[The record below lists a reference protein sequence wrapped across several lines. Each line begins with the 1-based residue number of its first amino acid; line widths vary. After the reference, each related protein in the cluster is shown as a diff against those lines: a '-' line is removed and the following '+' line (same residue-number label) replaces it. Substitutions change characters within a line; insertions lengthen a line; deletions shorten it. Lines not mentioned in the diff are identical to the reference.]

1 MSRVH
6 RALALLGLLL
16 LGGCGESKTVT
27 VTTPRPAVPQATAT
41 TATTFTTQ
49 TTPSAAAPD
58 PTKPPDFV
66 LTGQT
71 AEGDKVR
78 VEGRFGPAL
87 PPAQSDANQTAVNEC
102 SLSDGRELI
111 ARLDLITTI
120 QSNLAGQVTIDGF
133 HTLTNSKGL
142 TELLMGYSGGATCHP
157 GNLPASEV
165 ELGSLQP
172 HVPHPFT
179 LWAILD
185 KAITPNDPHP
195 SAKELGQGWGMDIP
209 TIDVNGTPATR
220 GIAVGGP
227 HVIVCKPQ
235 TSEEA
240 GGSITSGSFISIT
253 GTPAY
258 TFTAHEAALE
268 YRASCARVP
277 TP

>member
-1 MSRVH
+1 MRRE
-6 RALALLGLLL
+6 RALAGLAVTALPLLV
-16 LGGCGESKTVT
+16 GCASS
-27 VTTPRPAVPQATAT
+27 RP
-41 TATTFTTQ
+41 TFTVAAPVPTPTQ
-49 TTPSAAAPD
+49 TTTSTTQASISIAAPD
-58 PTKPPDFV
+58 PKKPPDFV
-66 LTGQT
+66 LTG
-71 AEGDKVR
+71 
-78 VEGRFGPAL
+78 
-87 PPAQSDANQTAVNEC
+87 QTAVNEC

-111 ARLDLITTI
+111 ARLDLTTTI

-142 TELLMGYSGGATCHP
+142 TEFLMGYSEGATCHP

-172 HVPHPFT
+172 HVPHLFT

-209 TIDVNGTPATR
+209 TIDVNGTSATQ
-220 GIAVGGP
+220 GIAAGGP
-227 HVIVCKPQ
+227 HVIACKPQ
-235 TSEEA
+235 SSEEA
-240 GGSITSGSFISIT
+240 GGSMASGSFISIT

-258 TFTAHEAALE
+258 TFTAHEASLE
-268 YRASCARVP
+268 YRASCTKVP

>member
-1 MSRVH
+1 MRRH
-6 RALALLGLLL
+6 LTLAGLAACATALLV
-16 LGGCGESKTVT
+16 GCGSGAATLPVT
-27 VTTPRPAVPQATAT
+27 APASPLAHAAIPTTPPP
-41 TATTFTTQ
+41 
-49 TTPSAAAPD
+49 TPAAAPD

-66 LTGQT
+66 VTGQT

-87 PPAQSDANQTAVNEC
+87 PPTQSDADQTAVNEC

-111 ARLDLITTI
+111 ARLDLVTTI
-120 QSNLAGQVTIDGF
+120 ESNLAGQVTIDGF
-133 HTLTNSKGL
+133 HTLGSSKGF
-142 TELLMGYSGGATCHP
+142 TEFLMGYSEGATCHP

-179 LWAILD
+179 LWVILD

-220 GIAVGGP
+220 GIAAGGP
-227 HVIVCKPQ
+227 RLLHCK
-235 TSEEA
+235 SLSREEDY
-240 GGSITSGSFISIT
+240 GSFISIT

-258 TFTAHEAALE
+258 TLTVHEPIGE
-268 YRASCARVP
+268 NRMSCARTP